1 MLEVGFFSD
10 VINSRLG
17 LVITPGG
24 LRFSCSCLCRVYV
37 DYYFY
42 VGLGLC
48 WAVWVLIDHHCY
60 FVIIKFVRLVDASFV
75 HALSMF

>member
-10 VINSRLG
+10 VIDSRLG
-17 LVITPGG
+17 LAITPGG

-42 VGLGLC
+42 VGLDFAGLC
-48 WAVWVLIDHHCY
+48 AW
-60 FVIIKFVRLVDASFV
+60 
-75 HALSMF
+75 